1 MVVGTDAEDS
11 LPILVSPSQ
20 ADVPIPCWCPH
31 LMLVSPSQADIP
43 IPGQCPHPRPMSPP
57 QADVPLSLCWC
68 CSLSDLPREQVQL
81 RGRPAGSV
89 SKSGSVR
96 VMGTAQHPPPHSTSS
111 SSPSSTQILVQP
123 GRRNMA
129 PGYSPVGCPS
139 TVALGTGLGAQAWW
153 HHVPSPGRLQ
163 PGPAA
168 GWWLSMGLP
177 QPAQPGP
184 WGLQWPRWGQGSS
197 QPQAQWLDPEH
208 QPRGVT
214 CPPPSVRGPGPV
226 SRPGPGAPLPSA
238 DGNIFFLSMGLQQ
251 GGWQEKTSCLGGLF
265 ITCCQQGRP
274 DRPAASPLA
283 S

>member
-11 LPILVSPSQ
+11 HPILVSPSQ
-20 ADVPIPCWCPH
+20 ADV
-31 LMLVSPSQADIP
+31 P

-57 QADVPLSLCWC
+57 QVDVPLPLCWC

-81 RGRPAGSV
+81 RGRPARSV

-96 VMGTAQHPPPHSTSS
+96 VMGTAQHPPPHSTGS

-139 TVALGTGLGAQAWW
+139 MVALGTGLGAQAWW
-153 HHVPSPGRLQ
+153 HHVQSPGRLQ

-184 WGLQWPRWGQGSS
+184 WGLQWPCWGQGSS
-197 QPQAQWLDPEH
+197 QPQAQWLDPKH

-214 CPPPSVRGPGPV
+214 CPPHLSAAQAPRPAPDPGPRSRLQTETSFSCPWGCSRAGGRKKPRV
-226 SRPGPGAPLPSA
+226 SAGYL
-238 DGNIFFLSMGLQQ
+238 
-251 GGWQEKTSCLGGLF
+251 
-265 ITCCQQGRP
+265 
-274 DRPAASPLA
+274 
-283 S
+283 